1 VSARSARLQSL
12 EAALRDLGPHVIY
25 PERAASAVG
34 PAHLPIA
41 ASSARHARWAVAR
54 RVAVAVAA
62 LSVAVASFAF
72 LWSAFRPATPP
83 RPTPAMPA
91 GWVEASHAGASLF
104 LPPGAEVIDRPGA
117 WVAAL
122 RATRLA
128 RADVRAWRETPN
140 AFVLAVTLPDG
151 GSMLL
156 WHPRPTA
163 GFNGWTTARVLA
175 GVTPSATSTDL
186 AASTLDGRE
195 AISLTFAMP
204 DASTHVGYRVI
215 ADGDTWNVSFVA
227 HGPRAGRQVA
237 TFARVVETLAI
248 ASSAGG
254 R

>member
-1 VSARSARLQSL
+1 VSARSARLQTL
-12 EAALRDLGPHVIY
+12 ETALRELGPHVVF
-25 PERAASAVG
+25 PEQTTTAAG
-34 PAHLPIA
+34 QAHLPGSA
-41 ASSARHARWAVAR
+41 PSARHARWAVAR

-72 LWSAFRPATPP
+72 LWAAFRSAPPP
-83 RPTPAMPA
+83 RPTPATPA
-91 GWVEASHAGASLF
+91 GWIEASRAGASLF
-104 LPPGAEVIDRPGA
+104 LPPGGEVIDRPGA
-117 WVAAL
+117 WVATL
-122 RATRLA
+122 RAAGLA
-128 RADVRAWRETPN
+128 PADVRAWRETPN

-151 GSMLL
+151 GSMLV

-175 GVTPSATSTDL
+175 GIAPSATATDR
-186 AASTLDGRE
+186 AASTLDGRD

-215 ADGDTWNVSFVA
+215 ADGDTWNLSFVA
-227 HGPRAGRQVA
+227 HGPHAGRQVA

-248 ASSAGG
+248 GSSADG